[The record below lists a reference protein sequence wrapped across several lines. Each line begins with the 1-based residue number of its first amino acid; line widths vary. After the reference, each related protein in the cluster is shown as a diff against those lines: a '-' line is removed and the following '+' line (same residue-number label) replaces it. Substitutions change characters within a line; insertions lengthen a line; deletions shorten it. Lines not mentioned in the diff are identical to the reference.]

1 MNREEL
7 KALGLTD
14 EQIEAVMRS
23 HGQTVNSLKEKAD
36 KADGLESQIEDYK
49 QQLADRDTQL
59 EELGEK
65 VKDNEELT
73 AKIDELK
80 QQNETTKTEYEE
92 KLQQQAFDH
101 KLETALAGAKVKN
114 TKAVKA
120 LLDMDM
126 VKLDGDTLKGLDSQL
141 KGLKESDPYLFEEE
155 KEPNPSPQ
163 IVAPGNPAGGQIT
176 TKSVAEMTYQELAD
190 LKNNDPAKFAELTK
204 K

>member
-1 MNREEL
+1 MNREFL
-7 KALGLTD
+7 KELGLED
-14 EQIEAVMRS
+14 ETIDKIMKE
-23 HGQTVNSLKEKAD
+23 HGKSVNSIKEKAD
-36 KADGLESQIEDYK
+36 KADGLENQIEDYK

-126 VKLDGDTLKGLDSQL
+126 IKLDGDTLKGLDDQL
-141 KGLKESDPYLFEEE
+141 SKLKESDDYLFESETD
-155 KEPNPSPQ
+155 SQTPQ
-163 IVAPGNPAGGQIT
+163 IVTPGNPNGGSNSSGDDPFAA
-176 TKSVAEMTYQELAD
+176 KLAKYQ
-190 LKNNDPAKFAELTK
+190 N
-204 K
+204 